1 MVIICRSEVIYTLQ
15 SYITPYNHSEES
27 MSQLYKEMKNCFC
40 LGIVDNSIYSHISLL
55 QTNKPKWLNLQT
67 DANTEKGMKVGN

>member
-1 MVIICRSEVIYTLQ
+1 MQVRSDLHPSVLHNTLKTAVKRVRAALQ
-15 SYITPYNHSEES
+15 RYEKWI
-27 MSQLYKEMKNCFC
+27 L

-67 DANTEKGMKVGN
+67 DVNTEKGMKVGN